1 MTEMQVLPAERTQR
15 TYARI
20 AGFLYL
26 FLIVTYM
33 AGVLTLPVMTGSGDF
48 AEIAG
53 KIIASEQLYRIA
65 LSSQLIT
72 SVGTVLLAFSLYQT
86 LKPVNDDLARM
97 ALYWRLGDAFVG
109 GAGTIFSFTSL
120 RLYTHPDYVGPFST
134 EQLQALVYFTHDAH
148 GVTLDVAS
156 LFFTV
161 GSTLFFYL
169 FFKSRYIPRLLSAF
183 GIVASVL
190 AFFMGFASLIYP
202 EYATTIQF
210 GGYPILIAE
219 ITTGFWLLCVGVRP
233 QTSVA

>member
-1 MTEMQVLPAERTQR
+1 MQNNQVEKAQFI
-15 TYARI
+15 YARI

-33 AGVLTLPVMTGSGDF
+33 AGVLTLPGMTGSGDF
-48 AEIAG
+48 AEVSG

-72 SVGTVLLAFSLYQT
+72 SVGTVLLAFSLYKT

-109 GAGTIFSFTSL
+109 GAGTIFSFMSL

-183 GIVASVL
+183 GIFASAL
-190 AFFMGFASLIYP
+190 AFFMGFASLIFP
-202 EYATTIQF
+202 EYAATIQL

-219 ITTGFWLLCVGVRP
+219 IATGAWLLFFGVRP
-233 QTSVA
+233 RTSAA